1 MSSIRISYLVTIS
14 VALLILCTPSDPQ
27 AQDYDWAS
35 IDEESFESFQPTEK
49 IMETIG
55 VAEGMSVGEVGAGGG
70 RVAVRVARMV
80 GPSGRVYANDI
91 TASALEYMRRRLI
104 REKITNMVVIE
115 GTLTDPRFPENT
127 LDVVYLTNTYRHLD
141 RPLEVLRNI
150 GPSLKPSGR
159 LGVIDMKR
167 YRLDAERASGEQV
180 NPVIRTAAEA
190 GFRLV
195 KLETSLPRDDIYVFE
210 RKIQSD

>member
-1 MSSIRISYLVTIS
+1 MRKRMCLFATVCT
-14 VALLILCTPSDPQ
+14 ALLIFCAPSDPQ
-27 AQDYDWAS
+27 AQEYDWAS
-35 IDEESFESFQPTEK
+35 IDEESFESFQPTNK
-49 IMETIG
+49 IMKTIG
-55 VAEGMSVGEVGAGGG
+55 ITKGMIVGEVGAGGG

-91 TASALEYMRRRLI
+91 TASALDYMRRRI
-104 REKITNMVVIE
+104 RRDNITNMEIIE
-115 GTLTDPRFPENT
+115 GTLTDPRFPEKT

-150 GPSLKPSGR
+150 APSLKPTGR

-167 YRLDAERASGEQV
+167 YRLDAERGSGGQG
-180 NPVIRTAAEA
+180 NDLIRTAEQA
-190 GFRLV
+190 GFKLV

-210 RKIQSD
+210 IKSQSD